1 MPISSRLIRYSY
13 AAVSAENR
21 LLSISPRKTACIC
34 RSLSTT
40 AVEDPSSVSISP
52 IDGHTAYAHS
62 TLPHGCI
69 DYARGWAWQQFL
81 LSRRLSHRRSL
92 AADPSSISPLAKK
105 KNNNNNNNNNHDE
118 QAQAVDTDIV
128 LLFEH
133 TPVYTLGRG
142 ADENHLTFL
151 QKEENSAIRE
161 KLSRKNRG
169 IGSARLSVDRRLL
182 EDDLMHR
189 SDQEAVDILSRIA
202 SPVIAPRDVPIF
214 RIERGG
220 EVTFHGP
227 GQLVV
232 YPLLDLQREPYK
244 QDLHWYL
251 RMVEQVVILTLQH
264 YNIDGVRDEI
274 NTGVWV
280 GENKVA
286 AVGVSSSRW
295 ITTHGFALNVY
306 PDLSY
311 FDTSVILPCGID
323 GKGVTSIAEV
333 LKERAGDAA
342 KVPSVEDVATVVLQ
356 SIQDVFG
363 IEIKTG
369 KSLR

>member
-1 MPISSRLIRYSY
+1 MPISTRLIRY
-13 AAVSAENR
+13 AAVAAENG
-21 LLSISPRKTACIC
+21 LLPFSPIKSTCIC
-34 RSLSTT
+34 RSLST
-40 AVEDPSSVSISP
+40 AAEDPSSVSCLS
-52 IDGHTAYAHS
+52 DGRTAYAHS

-69 DYARGWAWQQFL
+69 DYARGWAWQQYL

-92 AADPSSISPLAKK
+92 AADPSLATS
-105 KNNNNNNNNNHDE
+105 NNNNNHDE
-118 QAQAVDTDIV
+118 AQAVDTDIV

-142 ADENHLTFL
+142 ANENHLTFL

-182 EDDLMHR
+182 EGDLMHR

-244 QDLHWYL
+244 KDLHWYL
-251 RMVEQVVILTLQH
+251 RMVEEVVILTLQH

-295 ITTHGFALNVY
+295 ITTHGFAINVY

-323 GKGVTSIAEV
+323 GRGVTSIAEV
-333 LKERAGDAA
+333 LNDRAGEAA

-356 SIQDVFG
+356 SIQGVFG
-363 IEIKTG
+363 IEIKAGET
-369 KSLR
+369 LR

>member
-1 MPISSRLIRYSY
+1 
-13 AAVSAENR
+13 
-21 LLSISPRKTACIC
+21 
-34 RSLSTT
+34 
-40 AVEDPSSVSISP
+40 
-52 IDGHTAYAHS
+52 
-62 TLPHGCI
+62 
-69 DYARGWAWQQFL
+69 
-81 LSRRLSHRRSL
+81 LSHRRSL
-92 AADPSSISPLAKK
+92 AADQSSSSSLA
-105 KNNNNNNNNNHDE
+105 NQQE
-118 QAQAVDTDIV
+118 AQAVDKDIV

-151 QKEENSAIRE
+151 QKEENFEIRE
-161 KLSRKNRG
+161 KLSRRNRG
-169 IGSARLSVDRRLL
+169 EGSARLSVDRRLL
-182 EDDLMHR
+182 EDDLLHR
-189 SDQEAVDILSRIA
+189 SDQEAVDILARSA

-251 RMVEQVVILTLQH
+251 RMVEEVIILTLQH
-264 YNIDGVRDEI
+264 YNIEGVRDEI

-295 ITTHGFALNVY
+295 ITTHGFAVNVY

-311 FDTSVILPCGID
+311 FDTSVIIPCGI
-323 GKGVTSIAEV
+323 GGRGVTSIAEV
-333 LKERAGDAA
+333 MKDRGDS

-363 IEIKTG
+363 IEVKAGET
-369 KSLR
+369 LR

>member
-1 MPISSRLIRYSY
+1 MPMTLRLVVRY
-13 AAVSAENR
+13 AAVAAEKR
-21 LLSISPRKTACIC
+21 LLPFSRRKSACIC
-34 RSLSTT
+34 RSLATV
-40 AVEDPSSVSISP
+40 AEDSSSVSSLS
-52 IDGHTAYAHS
+52 DSRNTVYAHS

-69 DYARGWAWQQFL
+69 DYAKGWAWQQFL

-92 AADPSSISPLAKK
+92 SLAAADQSSSLRE
-105 KNNNNNNNNNHDE
+105 NQQE
-118 QAQAVDTDIV
+118 AQAVDTDIV

-151 QKEENSAIRE
+151 QKEENFEIRD

-169 IGSARLSVDRRLL
+169 EGSARLSVDRRLL
-182 EDDLMHR
+182 EDDLLHR
-189 SDQEAVDILSRIA
+189 SDQEAVDILARSA

-232 YPLLDLQREPYK
+232 YPLLDLQRKPYK

-251 RMVEQVVILTLQH
+251 RMVEEVIILTLQQ

-280 GENKVA
+280 GENKMA

-295 ITTHGFALNVY
+295 ITTHGFAVNVY

-311 FDTSVILPCGID
+311 FDTSVIIPCGI
-323 GKGVTSIAEV
+323 GGRGVTSIAEV
-333 LKERAGDAA
+333 MKDRGDAN
-342 KVPSVEDVATVVLQ
+342 VPSVEDVATVVLQ

-363 IEIKTG
+363 IEVKTG
-369 KSLR
+369 ETLR

>member
-1 MPISSRLIRYSY
+1 MLPSSRLIRY
-13 AAVSAENR
+13 AAVAAENR
-21 LLSISPRKTACIC
+21 LFTFSQRKRGCPNRLLSTAAEDPASAS
-34 RSLSTT
+34 SLS
-40 AVEDPSSVSISP
+40 DSP
-52 IDGHTAYAHS
+52 ITHVHS

-81 LSRRLSHRRSL
+81 LSRRLAHRRSQ
-92 AADPSSISPLAKK
+92 AADQSQT
-105 KNNNNNNNNNHDE
+105 NHE
-118 QAQAVDTDIV
+118 AQAAAVDADIV

-133 TPVYTLGRG
+133 EPVYTLGRG

-169 IGSARLSVDRRLL
+169 EGSARLSVDRRLL
-182 EDDLMHR
+182 EDDLLQR

-202 SPVIAPRDVPIF
+202 SPVTAPRDVPIF

-251 RMVEQVVILTLQH
+251 RMVEEVIILTLQH
-264 YNIDGVRDEI
+264 YNINGVRDEI

-295 ITTHGFALNVY
+295 ITTHGFALNVS

-323 GKGVTSIAEV
+323 GRGVTSIAEV
-333 LKERAGDAA
+333 MKGRGDET
-342 KVPSVEDVATVVLQ
+342 VPNVEDVATVVLQ

-369 KSLR
+369 ETLR

>member
-1 MPISSRLIRYSY
+1 MPISYRLVRFSQ
-13 AAVSAENR
+13 
-21 LLSISPRKTACIC
+21 RKSACIC
-34 RSLSTT
+34 RSLS
-40 AVEDPSSVSISP
+40 AVAEDPSSVSSLS
-52 IDGHTAYAHS
+52 DGHTTYAHS

-69 DYARGWAWQQFL
+69 DYARGWAWQQFI

-92 AADPSSISPLAKK
+92 ADQSSLA
-105 KNNNNNNNNNHDE
+105 NHE
-118 QAQAVDTDIV
+118 AQAVDTDIV

-151 QKEENSAIRE
+151 QKEENSAFRE

-182 EDDLMHR
+182 EDDLLHR
-189 SDQEAVDILSRIA
+189 SDQEAVDILSRSA

-251 RMVEQVVILTLQH
+251 RMVEEVIILTLQH
-264 YNIDGVRDEI
+264 YNIEGIRDEI

-295 ITTHGFALNVY
+295 ITTHGFALNVN

-323 GKGVTSIAEV
+323 GRGVTSIAEV
-333 LKERAGDAA
+333 MKDRGDA

-363 IEIKTG
+363 IEVKAGET
-369 KSLR
+369 LR

>member
-1 MPISSRLIRYSY
+1 MPVSSRLLRYAVG
-13 AAVSAENR
+13 AAGNR
-21 LLSISPRKTACIC
+21 LVPFSQRKSACIC
-34 RSLSTT
+34 RFLSTV
-40 AVEDPSSVSISP
+40 AEDSSSVSSLS
-52 IDGHTAYAHS
+52 DGRTAYAHS

-69 DYARGWAWQQFL
+69 DYARGWAWQQLL

-92 AADPSSISPLAKK
+92 AADQSSSSSSSA
-105 KNNNNNNNNNHDE
+105 N
-118 QAQAVDTDIV
+118 QQVAQAVDTDIV

-133 TPVYTLGRG
+133 NPVYTLGRG

-151 QKEENSAIRE
+151 QKEENSASRE

-169 IGSARLSVDRRLL
+169 EGSARLSVDRRLL
-182 EDDLMHR
+182 EGGLLHR
-189 SDQEAVDILSRIA
+189 SDQEAVDILSRSA

-251 RMVEQVVILTLQH
+251 RMVEEVILLTLQH
-264 YNIDGVRDEI
+264 YKIDGVRDEI

-295 ITTHGFALNVY
+295 ITTHGFAINVY

-311 FDTSVILPCGID
+311 FDTSVIIPCGID
-323 GKGVTSIAEV
+323 GRGVTSIAEV
-333 LKERAGDAA
+333 MKDRGDAKA
-342 KVPSVEDVATVVLQ
+342 PSVEDVAAVVLQ

-363 IEIKTG
+363 IEVKGGET
-369 KSLR
+369 LR

>member
-1 MPISSRLIRYSY
+1 MPLSSSRLVRY
-13 AAVSAENR
+13 AAVAAENR
-21 LLSISPRKTACIC
+21 LVPFSQRKSACIC
-34 RSLSTT
+34 RSLSTVAEDSS
-40 AVEDPSSVSISP
+40 AVSSLS
-52 IDGHTAYAHS
+52 DGRTAYAHS
-62 TLPHGCI
+62 TLPYGCI

-92 AADPSSISPLAKK
+92 ADQSSLA
-105 KNNNNNNNNNHDE
+105 NHE
-118 QAQAVDTDIV
+118 AQAVDTDII

-169 IGSARLSVDRRLL
+169 VGSARLSVDRRLL
-182 EDDLMHR
+182 EDDLLHR
-189 SDQEAVDILSRIA
+189 SDQEAVDILTRSA

-251 RMVEQVVILTLQH
+251 RMVEEVIILTLMH

-295 ITTHGFALNVY
+295 ITTHGFALNIF

-323 GKGVTSIAEV
+323 GRGVTSIAEV
-333 LKERAGDAA
+333 MKARGDA

-363 IEIKTG
+363 IEVKAGET
-369 KSLR
+369 LR

>member
-1 MPISSRLIRYSY
+1 
-13 AAVSAENR
+13 
-21 LLSISPRKTACIC
+21 
-34 RSLSTT
+34 
-40 AVEDPSSVSISP
+40 
-52 IDGHTAYAHS
+52 
-62 TLPHGCI
+62 
-69 DYARGWAWQQFL
+69 
-81 LSRRLSHRRSL
+81 
-92 AADPSSISPLAKK
+92 
-105 KNNNNNNNNNHDE
+105 
-118 QAQAVDTDIV
+118 
-128 LLFEH
+128 
-133 TPVYTLGRG
+133 VYTLGRG

-169 IGSARLSVDRRLL
+169 EGSARLSVDRRLL
-182 EDDLMHR
+182 EDDLLQR

-202 SPVIAPRDVPIF
+202 SPVTAPRDVPIF

-251 RMVEQVVILTLQH
+251 RMVEEVIILTLQH
-264 YNIDGVRDEI
+264 YNINGVRDEI

-295 ITTHGFALNVY
+295 ITTHGFALNVS

-323 GKGVTSIAEV
+323 GRGVTSIAEV
-333 LKERAGDAA
+333 MKGRGD
-342 KVPSVEDVATVVLQ
+342 KTVPNVEDVATVVLQ

-369 KSLR
+369 ETLR

>member
-1 MPISSRLIRYSY
+1 MPIPSSRFVQY
-13 AAVSAENR
+13 AAVAAENR
-21 LLSISPRKTACIC
+21 LLPFTQRKRACIC
-34 RSLSTT
+34 RSLSTV
-40 AVEDPSSVSISP
+40 AKDPTSVSTR
-52 IDGHTAYAHS
+52 IDGRTAYACS

-92 AADPSSISPLAKK
+92 ALASDPSSSSLSSLPA
-105 KNNNNNNNNNHDE
+105 NQRE
-118 QAQAVDTDIV
+118 AQEAVDKDII
-128 LLFEH
+128 LFFEH

-151 QKEENSAIRE
+151 QKEENFAIRE
-161 KLSRKNRG
+161 QLSRKNRG
-169 IGSARLSVDRRLL
+169 VGSARLSVDRRLL

-189 SDQEAVDILSRIA
+189 SDQEAVDILSRSA

-232 YPLLDLQREPYK
+232 YPLLDLLREPYK

-251 RMVEQVVILTLQH
+251 RMVEEVIILTLQH

-280 GENKVA
+280 CENKVA

-295 ITTHGFALNVY
+295 ITTHGFAINVY

-311 FDTSVILPCGID
+311 FDTSVIIPCGI
-323 GKGVTSIAEV
+323 GGRGVTSIAEV
-333 LKERAGDAA
+333 LKDRGDAN
-342 KVPSVEDVATVVLQ
+342 VPSVQDVATVVLQ

-363 IEIKTG
+363 IEVKAGET
-369 KSLR
+369 LR